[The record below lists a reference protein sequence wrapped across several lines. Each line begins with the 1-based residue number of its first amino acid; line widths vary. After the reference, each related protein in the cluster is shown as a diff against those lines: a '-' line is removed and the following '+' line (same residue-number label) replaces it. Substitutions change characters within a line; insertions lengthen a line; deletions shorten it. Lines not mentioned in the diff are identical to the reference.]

1 MMKSRLFA
9 VPMLSMRFV
18 HIWRRNLLVWRKL
31 AIPSML
37 GNLADPMIFLFGL
50 GYGLGAMMPAVQG
63 VPYISFLAG
72 GMVVSSTM
80 YAATFEAM
88 YSAFSRMHQQKTWE
102 GILNAPI
109 LLEDVV
115 LGELIWATTKATLSG
130 VSILAVVT
138 VLGFASPKFALVLL
152 PVIVLTGLAFAA
164 LGLAMNALA
173 PNYDFFMYYFTLV
186 ITPISLISGVFFPI
200 DQLPA
205 ALHTAAA
212 ILPLYHVVALSR
224 PFMLGQLPPD
234 ILLHLAV
241 PVIYAAVGFYVALVL
256 TRRRLLK

>member
-1 MMKSRLFA
+1 MSSSHFA
-9 VPMLSMRFV
+9 LPALSLRFIHV
-18 HIWRRNLLVWRKL
+18 WSRNLLVWRKL

-63 VPYISFLAG
+63 VSYVTFLAG

-115 LGELIWATTKATLSG
+115 LGELVWATTKATLSG
-130 VSILAVVT
+130 VSILVVVT
-138 VLGFASPKFALVLL
+138 ALGIASPAYALAVL
-152 PVIVLTGLAFAA
+152 PVIVVTGLAFAA
-164 LGLAMNALA
+164 VGLAMNALA

-186 ITPISLISGVFFPI
+186 ITPTSLLSGVFFPI

-205 ALHTAAA
+205 ALQAGAAV
-212 ILPLYHVVALSR
+212 LPLYHAVALAR
-224 PFMLGQLPPD
+224 PLMLGELPQGV
-234 ILLHLAV
+234 LLHLAV
-241 PVIYAAVGFYVALVL
+241 PLGYAAVGFYAALVL

>member
-1 MMKSRLFA
+1 MNPRFFS
-9 VPMLSMRFV
+9 VPNLSMRFV

-50 GYGLGAMMPAVQG
+50 GYGLGALMPAVQG
-63 VPYISFLAG
+63 VSYIAFLAG
-72 GMVVSSTM
+72 GMVASSTM

-115 LGELIWATTKATLSG
+115 LGELVWATTKATLSG
-130 VSILAVVT
+130 VCILAVVMA
-138 VLGFASPKFALVLL
+138 LGLASPKFALALL
-152 PVIVLTGLAFAA
+152 PVIVLTGLAFSAM
-164 LGLAMNALA
+164 GLAFNALA

-186 ITPISLISGVFFPI
+186 ITPTSLISGVFFPVE
-200 DQLPA
+200 QLPPVLQNVA
-205 ALHTAAA
+205 SV
-212 ILPLYHVVALSR
+212 LPLYHAVALAR
-224 PFMLGQLPPD
+224 PFMLGELPPN

-241 PVIYAAVGFYVALVL
+241 PLIYAAVGFYVALVL

>member
-1 MMKSRLFA
+1 MHSRHFA

-18 HIWRRNLLVWRKL
+18 HVWRRNLLVWRKL

-50 GYGLGAMMPAVQG
+50 GYGLGAMMPSVQG
-63 VPYISFLAG
+63 VPYITFLAG

-115 LGELIWATTKATLSG
+115 LGELVWATTKATLSG

-138 VLGFASPKFALVLL
+138 ALGVASPRFALAVL
-152 PVIVLTGLAFAA
+152 PVIVVTGLAFAA
-164 LGLAMNALA
+164 LGLAINALA

-186 ITPISLISGVFFPI
+186 ITPTSLLSGVFFPI
-200 DQLPA
+200 DQMPA
-205 ALHTAAA
+205 ALQSAAA
-212 ILPLYHVVALSR
+212 VLPLYHAVAIAR
-224 PFMLGQLPPD
+224 PLMLGELPAD

-241 PVIYAAVGFYVALVL
+241 PLVYAAAGFYVALVL
-256 TRRRLLK
+256 TRRRLSK

>member
-1 MMKSRLFA
+1 MSTRLFA

-63 VPYISFLAG
+63 VPYIAFLAG

-80 YAATFEAM
+80 YAATFEAL

-115 LGELIWATTKATLSG
+115 LGELVWATTKATLSG

-138 VLGFASPKFALVLL
+138 VLGFATPKFALVLL
-152 PVIVLTGLAFAA
+152 AVIVLTGLSFAA

-186 ITPISLISGVFFPI
+186 ITPTSLISGVFFPI

-205 ALHTAAA
+205 ALQWVAAL
-212 ILPLYHVVALSR
+212 LPLYHAVALAR
-224 PFMLGQLPPD
+224 PLMFGEVPHD

-241 PVIYAAVGFYVALVL
+241 PVVYAAVGFYVALVL
-256 TRRRLLK
+256 TRRRLSK